1 MTDDQTTSGPDDTD
15 SDGTLEAGTV
25 TDQRETAPASET
37 DPDEDGPIDESPGQ
51 TSDREVTYDP
61 TEAPL
66 ADLAASIGERE
77 TASSTDADT
86 GSETEADRLFDQHSV
101 SELDSDRLWDR
112 LEEGTSTETPL
123 LEDDRDEREIDAHR
137 YCKQCEHFSAP
148 PDVGCGLEGTE
159 ILELTKLGT
168 FRVVDCPVVLE
179 DEALERE
186 Y

>member
-1 MTDDQTTSGPDDTD
+1 MSDDQPASGPDDTD
-15 SDGTLEAGTV
+15 SASDAGGTLEA
-25 TDQRETAPASET
+25 DDETRASGI
-37 DPDEDGPIDESPGQ
+37 PDQ
-51 TSDREVTYDP
+51 TSEREVTYDP

-66 ADLAASIGERE
+66 ADLAASVGERE
-77 TASSTDADT
+77 TASSTDAGT
-86 GSETEADRLFDQHSV
+86 QTEADRLFDQHTV
-101 SELDSDRLWDR
+101 SELDSDRLWER
-112 LEEGTSTETPL
+112 LEEDTSTETPP

-148 PDVGCGLEGTE
+148 PDVSCGLEGTE
-159 ILELTKLGT
+159 IIELTDLGT